1 MGKPEE
7 RPLKDLPWSEFPSSL
22 PLEGVVYPKGK
33 ARMHLFA
40 RMRKAFAKVGLRE
53 TA

>member
-22 PLEGVVYPKGK
+22 PLEGAVYPKGK
-33 ARMHLFA
+33 ARTQLAA
-40 RMRKAFAKVGLRE
+40 RVRKAFAKAGVRE